1 MFYERWVFEEYKVLV
16 LFRNLINNLFNQI
29 QLASN
34 NAKTLNHKHKETLTA
49 SRQINTQNDN
59 AFNTSFYNQTTFS
72 SSYDNTNDNQSYIPA
87 NYSSDNFGITHPSA
101 KPKHQV

>member
-1 MFYERWVFEEYKVLV
+1 MLYVGDFKKTGKV

-49 SRQINTQNDN
+49 CRG
-59 AFNTSFYNQTTFS
+59 
-72 SSYDNTNDNQSYIPA
+72 
-87 NYSSDNFGITHPSA
+87 NY
-101 KPKHQV
+101 